1 MDLKRLEDL
10 SQDIVQGF
18 DHMKMRAKEMRNT
31 NGNIFVV
38 QNRIFFETSFFFVSE
53 STNKRVFYFSL
64 FSMVCLITLATW
76 QVFYLRRYFKAK
88 KLIE

>member
-31 NGNIFVV
+31 NGNLFVV
-38 QNRIFFETSFFFVSE
+38 QNCIFYVQ
-53 STNKRVFYFSL
+53 
-64 FSMVCLITLATW
+64 I
-76 QVFYLRRYFKAK
+76 
-88 KLIE
+88 